1 MSSTQP
7 IRIAYARINQES
19 NALSPI
25 LTTVA
30 DFEQT
35 HYIEGAAL
43 AEATAKGGYEAPG
56 FLRNAELSGFV
67 KAAQKAGG
75 VELIPLFSAWAV
87 PSGPLSRDTY
97 DTLLQR
103 LLDGIEAALPLDGVF
118 LTLHGAMCVEGLLDP
133 EAHLLGA
140 VRALIGPDVRLVNTY
155 DLHGN
160 LSNGKLDAV
169 DAMCAYRTNPHRDH
183 AKVGARA
190 GRILID
196 AIRGAV
202 QPVQAWRSL
211 PMVMGGGSTVDFLPT
226 MRPLFKRMKQMEK
239 DPRVLSCSLF
249 TCHLWNDHPDLGW
262 STHVVTDGDAGL
274 AESLAEELAE
284 LCWGVRDVPAPQFP
298 SVSEAIARVRKAR
311 LRRAVGTIC
320 LSDASDVVAAGGTG
334 ENHRIIAALQAEG
347 QGLTAYVPFR
357 DPAAVDALWQ
367 QAEGASVD
375 FQLGGRLHPE
385 QNAPLQIEG
394 TLVRKL
400 EAECLLRHV
409 VVASGDLRLVITE
422 GPPIAMKPAFYKN
435 CGLDP
440 MKADLVVVKSFFPF
454 LLYFL
459 PYSRTNI
466 FVRTEG
472 ITDFDAVTRLSFA
485 DPVHPI
491 DEVAAWRP
499 TDRKRR
505 GVG

>member
-1 MSSTQP
+1 MAL
-7 IRIAYARINQES
+7 RIAYARINQES

-25 LTTVA
+25 LTTIA

-35 HYIEGAAL
+35 HYVEGAAL
-43 AEATAKGGYEAPG
+43 AEAAGKGGFEAQG

-67 KAAQKAGG
+67 KAAAQAHKDGAP

-87 PSGPLSRDTY
+87 PGGPLSRETFD
-97 DTLLQR
+97 LLLAR
-103 LLDGIEAALPLDGVF
+103 LLDGIRGALPLDGLF
-118 LTLHGAMCVEGLLDP
+118 LVLHGAMCVEGLLDP
-133 EAHLLGA
+133 EALLLA
-140 VRALIGPDVRLVNTY
+140 QVRAVIGPDVKLVNTY

-160 LSNGKLDAV
+160 LSNAKLAPV

-183 AKVGARA
+183 ARVGERA
-190 GRILID
+190 GRILLD
-196 AIRGAV
+196 TIRGKV
-202 QPVQAWRSL
+202 RPTQAWRSL

-239 DPRVLSCSLF
+239 DPKVLYCSIF

-262 STHVVTDGDAGL
+262 STHVVTDGDPGL
-274 AESLAEELAE
+274 AEQLAEELAD
-284 LCWGVRDVPAPQFP
+284 LCWSVRNVPAPQFP
-298 SVSEAIARVRKAR
+298 SISEAIARVRKAR
-311 LRRAVGTIC
+311 IRRALGTIC
-320 LSDASDVVAAGGTG
+320 ISDASDVVAAGGTG

-357 DPAAVDALWQ
+357 DPAAVDALWGE
-367 QAEGASVD
+367 AEGAPVD

-385 QNAPLQIEG
+385 QNEALQIEG

-422 GPPIAMKPAFYKN
+422 GPPIAMKPAFYKD

-440 MKADLVVVKSFFPF
+440 LKADLVVVKSFFPF

-472 ITDFDAVTRLSFA
+472 ITDFDAVTRLQFA

-491 DEVAAWRP
+491 DPVSTWRP

>member
-1 MSSTQP
+1 MAL
-7 IRIAYARINQES
+7 RIAYARLNQES
-19 NALSPI
+19 NALSPV
-25 LTTVA
+25 LTTLT
-30 DFEQT
+30 DFEMT
-35 HYIEGAAL
+35 HYIEGDAL
-43 AEATAKGGYEAPG
+43 AEATRKGGFEAPG

-67 KAAQKAGG
+67 KAAQKAAKDG
-75 VELIPLFSAWAV
+75 VAVEVIPLFSAWAV
-87 PSGPLSRDTY
+87 PGGPLSQETFD
-97 DTLLQR
+97 LLLER
-103 LLDGIEAALPLDGVF
+103 LLDGIKGAMPLDGVF
-118 LTLHGAMCVEGLLDP
+118 LTLHGAMCVDGLLDP
-133 EAHLLGA
+133 EAVLLA
-140 VRALIGPDVRLVNTY
+140 RVRETIGPDVKLVNTY

-160 LSNGKLDAV
+160 LSNGKLDPV

-183 AKVGARA
+183 ARVGERA
-190 GRILID
+190 GKILID
-196 AIRGAV
+196 TIRGAV

-239 DPRVLSCSLF
+239 DPRVLYCSIF

-262 STHVVTDGDAGL
+262 STHVVTDGDVGL
-274 AESLAEELAE
+274 AEQLAEELAD
-284 LCWGVRDVPAPQFP
+284 LCWGVRNVPAPQFP
-298 SVSEAIARVRKAR
+298 SVSEAIAKVRKAR
-311 LRRAVGTIC
+311 IRRALGTIC

-347 QGLTAYVPFR
+347 EGLKAYVPFR
-357 DPAAVDALWQ
+357 DPVAVDELWGL
-367 QAEGASVD
+367 AEGAAVD

-385 QNAPLQIEG
+385 QNEPLRIAG

-400 EAECLLRHV
+400 EAECLLKHV

-440 MKADLVVVKSFFPF
+440 LKADLVVVKSFFPF

-472 ITDFDAVTRLSFA
+472 ITDFDAVTRLEFA

-491 DEVAAWRP
+491 DVVETWRA